1 MRNDRG
7 PRSMD
12 LFVDEAGG
20 VQDPLAQTYSPN
32 IQILAPGAILLRG
45 LASEVAVTLWTD
57 LQAVLEEAPL
67 RHMTTPGG
75 FQMSVS
81 MSNCGSLGWISQ
93 STGYL
98 YSRTD
103 PANGRLWPDMPASFK
118 TLALDAAARA
128 GFDGFV
134 PDACLINHYEPGA
147 RLSLHQDR
155 DERDFKHPIVSVSLG
170 LPATFV
176 FGGAKRNDPAARVA
190 VAHGDV
196 VVWGG
201 PSRLRFHGVL
211 TLKHG
216 HHPMTGR
223 SRFNLTLRGAG

>member
-1 MRNDRG
+1 MRTVRD
-7 PRSMD
+7 PRSLD
-12 LFVDEAGG
+12 LFEDAGLTSEG
-20 VQDPLAQTYSPN
+20 QTSEVLAKVA
-32 IQILAPGAILLRG
+32 LADGALLLRG
-45 LASEVAVTLWTD
+45 VSIGVATTLWAD
-57 LQAVLEEAPL
+57 LQSVLQQAPL

-75 FQMSVS
+75 FRMSVA

-93 STGYL
+93 STGYT

-103 PANGRLWPDMPASFK
+103 PVTQRPWPDMPTSFK
-118 TLALDAAARA
+118 TLALRAAALA
-128 GFDGFV
+128 GFQGFV

-170 LPATFV
+170 LPAVFV
-176 FGGAKRNDPAARVA
+176 FGGARRNDLATRVT
-190 VAHGDV
+190 VGHGDV

-201 PSRLRFHGVL
+201 PARLHYHGVL
-211 TLKHG
+211 TLKNG
-216 HHPMTGR
+216 HHAMTGR